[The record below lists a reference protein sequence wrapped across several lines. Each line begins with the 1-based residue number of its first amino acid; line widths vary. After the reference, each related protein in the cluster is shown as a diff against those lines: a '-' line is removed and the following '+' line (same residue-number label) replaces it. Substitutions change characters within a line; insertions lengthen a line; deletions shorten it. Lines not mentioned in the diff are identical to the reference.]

1 MSEGEGIDQVCEL
14 DLDSVVVGVEDMV
27 LEQQNEDVS
36 TWSMFGID
44 GVTIDVSVPDQIH
57 ATPMTEPVDDLFDD
71 DEELDDTY
79 TADGVVPQFLTTGED
94 LDVDF
99 FV

>member
-1 MSEGEGIDQVCEL
+1 MQDI
-14 DLDSVVVGVEDMV
+14 V

-36 TWSMFGID
+36 TWSRSGID
-44 GVTIDVSVPDQIH
+44 GVTIDASVLDQIR
-57 ATPMTEPVDDLFDD
+57 ATPMAERVDDLFDD
-71 DEELDDTY
+71 DDEPDYTY

-94 LDVDF
+94 SDDDDF